1 MTEKSSELS
10 RRQFIAAS
18 SAAIAT
24 PLVMKMAGMVPDA
37 EGAEKEYSFIDRKSC
52 DVVVLGGGYSGMV
65 AAVRAAQLSGK
76 KVIVLEKS
84 AATKGFPLG
93 GRFFGSK
100 WQEKRNLPNP
110 IVEYARDMMDLTYW
124 RLDHELVLNCLLGTG
139 QYFDWLCEL
148 GGDIDNMFTV
158 GTYVHP
164 TENDPLGPQPDRR
177 DGKSE
182 TFFADLMKEK
192 CKAFGVEVLTK
203 HPVVDIEVKNGKI
216 AAAIAKSESGYV
228 RIECRACIMAIGSW
242 INNEE
247 ILKKYCPKFVG
258 MKQYMDPSL
267 HMNPTYTGDGV
278 SMAEKVGAFVDY
290 DSFCLRL
297 MGPIYDYARDVAKTS
312 KVFLTMTMSPY
323 IITVNLNGK
332 RYCAEPVSHIGM
344 FNDGH
349 VQIEQ
354 PHGQS
359 YDIFDQNTLAAAF
372 KLHKWKNPVGEFS
385 LPDTMEEINK
395 SINEGFAKS
404 NAFMFKGNTLEELAD
419 NIGPSL
425 NKKNFLETVK
435 KYNESC
441 EKGADWNF
449 FKDKSGLVPINKP
462 PFYAMFGKLM
472 TDGAFGGVLV
482 NPEIQAYK
490 RGGGLIE
497 GLYVTGDFAS
507 GRFINLGGVKRQVI
521 NDRSWALSG
530 GFLAGTNVCKYLKG
544 MA

>member
-1 MTEKSSELS
+1 MSEKSIEFT
-10 RRQFIAAS
+10 RRKFMTMS
-18 SAAIAT
+18 SAAIAA
-24 PLVMKMAGMVPDA
+24 PILMNMGGLVPNA
-37 EGAEKEYSFIDRKSC
+37 EGAEKKYDIIEEKNC
-52 DVVVLGGGYSGMV
+52 DIVVLGGGYSGMV

-76 KVIVLEKS
+76 KVTVLEK
-84 AATKGFPLG
+84 AASTKGFPLG

-100 WQEKRNLPNP
+100 WQAKRNLPDTTMA
-110 IVEYARDMMDLTYW
+110 YARDMMDLTYW
-124 RLDHELVLNCLLGTG
+124 RLDPELVINCMLGTG

-148 GGDIDNMFTV
+148 GGDIEDMFVV
-158 GTYVHP
+158 GTYVHAE
-164 TENDPLGPQPDRR
+164 ENDPLGPQPDRR

-182 TFFADLMKEK
+182 VFFSNLMKEK
-192 CKAFGVEVLTK
+192 CKAYGVEVLTK
-203 HPVVDIEVKNGKI
+203 HPVVDVEVKDGKI
-216 AAAIAKSESGYV
+216 AAAIAKSEAGYV
-228 RIECRACIMAIGSW
+228 RVACKACIISIGSW

-267 HMNPTYTGDGV
+267 HMNATYTGDGIA
-278 SMAEKVGAFVDY
+278 MAEKVGAFVDY

-297 MGPIYDYARDVAKTS
+297 MGPMYDLARDTGTS
-312 KVFLTMTMSPY
+312 PVFISMARSPY
-323 IITVNLNGK
+323 IITVNLNGR
-332 RYCAEPVSHIGM
+332 RYCAEPICHIGI

-359 YDIFDQNTLAAAF
+359 YDIFDENTLAAAF
-372 KLHKWKNPVGEFS
+372 KLGEWKNPAGTFS
-385 LPDTMEEINK
+385 LPATMEEVHK
-395 SINEGFAKS
+395 SIDEGFAKG
-404 NAFMFKGNTLEELAD
+404 NPYMFKGNTLEELAD

-425 NKKNFLETVK
+425 NKKNFLETVR

-441 EKGADWNF
+441 EKGADWKL
-449 FKDKSGLVPINKP
+449 FKSKDGLVPINKP
-462 PFYAMFGKLM
+462 PYYAMFGKLM

-490 RGGGLIE
+490 SGGGLVE

-521 NDRSWALSG
+521 NDRSWALSS
-530 GFLAGTNVCKYLKG
+530 GFLAGTNVCKYLENH
-544 MA
+544 A

>member
-1 MTEKSSELS
+1 MTEKGSDLS
-10 RRQFIAAS
+10 RRKFMAVS
-18 SAAIAT
+18 STAITA
-24 PLVMKMAGMVPDA
+24 PFVMKMAGIVPDVQ
-37 EGAEKEYSFIDRKSC
+37 GAEREYSFIDKKSC

-110 IVEYARDMMDLTYW
+110 IIEYARDMMDLTYW
-124 RLDHELVLNCLLGTG
+124 KLDHELVRNCLLGTG

-148 GGDIDNMFTV
+148 GGDIEDMFTV
-158 GTYVHP
+158 GKYVHP
-164 TENDPLGPQPDRR
+164 IGNDPLGPQPDRS

-182 TFFADLMKEK
+182 VFFSNLMKEK
-192 CKAFGVEVLTK
+192 CKTYGVEVLTR
-203 HPVVDIEVKNGKI
+203 HPVADVEVKNGKI
-216 AAAIAKSESGYV
+216 VAAIAKSEAGYV
-228 RIECRACIMAIGSW
+228 RIACKACIMSVGSW

-267 HMNPTYTGDGV
+267 HMNSNYTGDGIA
-278 SMAEKVGAFVDY
+278 MAEKVGAFVDY

-297 MGPIYDYARDVAKTS
+297 MGPMYDYATETAHTS
-312 KVFLTMTMSPY
+312 PVFISMARSPY
-323 IITVNLNGK
+323 IITINLNGK
-332 RYCAEPVSHIGM
+332 RYCAEPVSHIGI
-344 FNDGH
+344 FDDGH

-359 YDIFDQNTLAAAF
+359 YDIFDENTLAAAF
-372 KLHKWKNPVGEFS
+372 KLHKWKNPAGEVS
-385 LPDTMEEINK
+385 LPDTMEEIYK
-395 SINEGFAKS
+395 SINEGFAKG

-419 NIGPSL
+419 NIGSSL

-441 EKGADWNF
+441 EKGIDWEF
-449 FKDKSGLVPINKP
+449 FKDKNGLVPINRP
-462 PFYAMFGKLM
+462 PYYAVLGKLM

-490 RGGGLIE
+490 RGGGLVE

-521 NDRSWALSG
+521 NDRSWALSS
-530 GFLAGTNVCKYLKG
+530 GFLAGTNVCKYLKEI
-544 MA
+544 A